1 MKSSGR
7 STRDVPLPATS
18 IALAAQ
24 FPGISPSERPV
35 LPMIHFAKGKALRAA
50 ERERL
55 AAVSASAAGPL
66 PSALVEEMESSNSDD
81 EGSRKRAR
89 PENPENRVPI
99 PIAGMHRAR
108 RGTVVNNAGESCF
121 LSRPSRVLHYHSPV
135 LSQPDVQQLSRKG
148 VQSSSCGNRGSTSS
162 WMASNERHGDTLHS
176 TRFILH
182 ASSFGVAAEG
192 QRGPNWKSGT
202 PSTLQ
207 DQVHRTALH
216 NTTTLSTAN
225 ATQQPT

>member
-1 MKSSGR
+1 
-7 STRDVPLPATS
+7 
-18 IALAAQ
+18 
-24 FPGISPSERPV
+24 
-35 LPMIHFAKGKALRAA
+35 MIHIAKALRAK
-50 ERERL
+50 EQERL

-66 PSALVEEMESSNSDD
+66 PSALVEEMESSSSDD

-148 VQSSSCGNRGSTSS
+148 VQCSSCGNRGSTSS
-162 WMASNERHGDTLHS
+162 WMASKTWRYGGSRPRSRQAQQVRLASSGPTLHFPIS
-176 TRFILH
+176 LLL
-182 ASSFGVAAEG
+182 
-192 QRGPNWKSGT
+192 PLDC
-202 PSTLQ
+202 LQ
-207 DQVHRTALH
+207 CTFRKLAL
-216 NTTTLSTAN
+216 SRSREA
-225 ATQQPT
+225 PF